1 MLHETNARHVGGI
14 YQESLHRC
22 PVAEAR
28 GCKKAGG
35 NAVKEDNRPKS
46 RSLRVT
52 KSRKFQSR
60 EGLKCRLMYSPSFKF
75 PLTKRAIDIYP
86 YM

>member
-1 MLHETNARHVGGI
+1 MPGTL
-14 YQESLHRC
+14 
-22 PVAEAR
+22 EAFIKSPSTDVLWQKLGAAKR
-28 GCKKAGG
+28 GG